1 MKTLTLSL
9 IVSLLVS
16 AFVSAQAA
24 PIAKKSKVKAKPKLS
39 TEVDFNDRLV
49 GGKYQYA
56 SEAITTVE
64 NDKILDDLI
73 GVRKHFNDRVQ
84 RAGELK

>member
-1 MKTLTLSL
+1 MKSLAVALISSL
-9 IVSLLVS
+9 ILLVTATEALS
-16 AFVSAQAA
+16 AT
-24 PIAKKSKVKAKPKLS
+24 KSKARPVKSKLS

-56 SEAITTVE
+56 TESITTVE

-73 GVRKHFNDRVQ
+73 GVRKNFSDRIS
-84 RAGELK
+84 RSKELK